1 MIGAPSVSAHYMPLG
16 QARAGFRGHIH
27 AIHVSE
33 GAHGLPA
40 AELESRLLEL
50 GFVEGA
56 EISVLHEGPFGRDP
70 MAVRV
75 NNTTI
80 ALRRREAMAIL
91 VASSDRSE

>member
-1 MIGAPSVSAHYMPLG
+1 MIDGSSVSALCMPLG
-16 QARAGFRGHIH
+16 QARTGFRGHIH
-27 AIHVSE
+27 AIHASE

-56 EISVLHEGPFGRDP
+56 EITVLHEAPFGHDP
-70 MAVRV
+70 IAVRV

-80 ALRRREAMAIL
+80 ALRRREAMAVL
-91 VASSDRSE
+91 VASSDRPA